1 MKTQELIRQ
10 QTKFIDDKA
19 QLELW
24 MIRRGWFIC
33 PGELRR
39 SNDQLPCV
47 VCAQPQSRQEML
59 VAAGRSWTLNSRHH
73 DGLAQDYTLFY
84 QVADGTLQ
92 EITSEEYVLI
102 GRYWEKLSPENIHSL
117 KKGDDDKDRYHFER
131 RV

>member
-10 QTKFIDDKA
+10 QTKFMDDKA

-24 MIRRGWFIC
+24 MIRQGYFIC

-39 SNDQLPCV
+39 STDPLPCV
-47 VCAQPQSRQEML
+47 ACGRSQSRQEML
-59 VAAGRSWTLNSRHH
+59 VAAGRSWTMNSRHL
-73 DGLAQDYTLFY
+73 DGLAQDYTIFY
-84 QVADGTLQ
+84 QVADGSLK
-92 EITSEEYVLI
+92 EISSEEYVVI